1 MKKKIF
7 ATRVSTSEF
16 FALLKK
22 ATNNNQDIKE
32 EQQEFLRTGI
42 RYYKET
48 IPEPNLAI
56 GKYTYELTDDAIVY
70 HWPFE
75 CDGEGE
81 YGYQKN
87 AGSSPF
93 AFRMVRSFY
102 LKKFGQEYLD
112 YLLGKDV
119 ATLNEGYQQTLK
131 KYEKRGYQKRK

>member
-32 EQQEFLRTGI
+32 EQQEFLRTGT
-42 RYYKET
+42 RYYRDT

-93 AFRMVRSFY
+93 AFRTVRSFY
-102 LKKFGQEYLD
+102 LKNLD
-112 YLLGKDV
+112 R
-119 ATLNEGYQQTLK
+119 NI
-131 KYEKRGYQKRK
+131 

>member
-32 EQQEFLRTGI
+32 EQQEFLRTGT
-42 RYYKET
+42 RYYRDT

-93 AFRMVRSFY
+93 AFRTLRSFY
-102 LKKFGQEYLD
+102 LKIWTGIFRLFTWKGCSNI
-112 YLLGKDV
+112 KRRIS
-119 ATLNEGYQQTLK
+119 TNIK
-131 KYEKRGYQKRK
+131 KI